1 MHGFY
6 LEPGPEANR
15 TPMSLYG
22 AHCRMMRDRNPN
34 YYEEELRAER
44 QINVPPLRYPWID
57 LTPGAKAEAGRPA
70 IKHPHKK
77 SSAVVVSVKIL
88 GEVVV
93 MCLRPVLAFA
103 ALLVK
108 RLVAT
113 GTQAETESVVENPNS
128 ASSATAA
135 SPVI

>member
-44 QINVPPLRYPWID
+44 QINVRPLRNPWRD

-70 IKHPHKK
+70 HKK
-77 SSAVVVSVKIL
+77 SSAVVVSVKIP

-93 MCLRPVLAFA
+93 MCLRPVLAFG

-113 GTQAETESVVENPNS
+113 GTQAEAETESV
-128 ASSATAA
+128 SATAA
-135 SPVI
+135 SPACHIDPL